1 MNGVGEETIGRAET
15 NGGGSSM
22 TKDQVMQVLQT
33 IAEEFEAAAGDDRDE
48 LRELA
53 RAYRRAADLVREV
66 EERRRPGRPRGSG
79 RRIAARPR
87 AARRMGAEG
96 AMR

>member
-1 MNGVGEETIGRAET
+1 
-15 NGGGSSM
+15 M
-22 TKDQVMQVLQT
+22 TKDQVIHVLTT

-53 RAYRRAADLVREV
+53 RAYRRAAELVQEI

-79 RRIAARPR
+79 RGLAARPR
-87 AARRMGAEG
+87 RATPDAGVR
-96 AMR
+96 

>member
-1 MNGVGEETIGRAET
+1 M
-15 NGGGSSM
+15 M
-22 TKDQVMQVLQT
+22 TKDQVIRVLNT

-53 RAYRRAADLVREV
+53 RAYRRAAELVQEI

-79 RRIAARPR
+79 RGLAARPR
-87 AARRMGAEG
+87 RAAIEAGPR
-96 AMR
+96 

>member
-1 MNGVGEETIGRAET
+1 M
-15 NGGGSSM
+15 M
-22 TKDQVMQVLQT
+22 TKDQVIRVLTT

-53 RAYRRAADLVREV
+53 RAYRRAAELVQEV

-79 RRIAARPR
+79 RTLAAPR
-87 AARRMGAEG
+87 TRALTQRGGAG
-96 AMR
+96 SGVRA